1 PTVGQ
6 TRAYLALT
14 LVVALWGSY
23 PAFAKL
29 ALRHL
34 SPFMLVSLRTLLAS
48 AFLVA
53 LLFRRG
59 WAEWRALAWP
69 DVAQFAFLG
78 FTGIFVSTA
87 GTYPGIALTTASS
100 AVILQPAQPV
110 MAAIALG
117 LRHET
122 VEPSGATAAAI
133 FLTPQPRVGELRAAL
148 VLGASTDA
156 ALVVGSVAVVDD
168 VSHPTRPAGRRKTPI
183 SCVGAVY
190 LALR

>member
-1 PTVGQ
+1 MPTVGQ

-69 DVAQFAFLG
+69 DG
-78 FTGIFVSTA
+78 F
-87 GTYPGIALTTASS
+87 P
-100 AVILQPAQPV
+100 
-110 MAAIALG
+110 
-117 LRHET
+117 H
-122 VEPSGATAAAI
+122 
-133 FLTPQPRVGELRAAL
+133 
-148 VLGASTDA
+148 TDA
-156 ALVVGSVAVVDD
+156 RIHDPDADVA
-168 VSHPTRPAGRRKTPI
+168 PLRP
-183 SCVGAVY
+183 
-190 LALR
+190 